1 MILHFKMIVKEL
13 NIDINKAM
21 SICIRNGV
29 RVYPVPVGKMFAVEV
44 DKGDLNLK
52 RYDALVSSK
61 EVAAAVRKT
70 YIAWSKVILKKEQDA
85 KSTSS

>member
-1 MILHFKMIVKEL
+1 MIVKEL

>member
-1 MILHFKMIVKEL
+1 MVKEL

-29 RVYPVPVGKMFAVEV
+29 KVYPVPLGRLFAVEV
-44 DKGDLNLK
+44 DKPSGLK
-52 RYDALVSSK
+52 RYDKLINGK

-70 YIAWSKVILKKEQDA
+70 YIAYAKLILKDKEDANSA
-85 KSTSS
+85 KS